1 MKLDPQFFSQVQD
14 LLEMVTV
21 NSRQEIVPEASLEE
35 DLGLNLEED
44 LTRLVA
50 LINRHFDIE
59 LDSDIVMQE
68 LSEAGA
74 TVAELAKLIH
84 DEYELG

>member
-14 LLEMVTV
+14 LLETVTV

-50 LINRHFDIE
+50 LINRHFEIE
-59 LDSDIVMQE
+59 LDSEIVMQE

>member
-1 MKLDPQFFSQVQD
+1 MVLNPQFFSQVQD
-14 LLEMVTV
+14 LLETVTV

-44 LTRLVA
+44 LVRLVG
-50 LINRHFDIE
+50 LINRHFEIN
-59 LDSDIVMQE
+59 LDSEIVMQE
-68 LSEAGA
+68 LGEAGA

>member
-1 MKLDPQFFSQVQD
+1 MVLDPQFFSQVQD
-14 LLEMVTV
+14 LLETVTV

-44 LTRLVA
+44 LVRLVA
-50 LINRHFDIE
+50 LINRHFEIE
-59 LDSDIVMQE
+59 LDSEVVMQE

>member
-1 MKLDPQFFSQVQD
+1 MTLDPQFFSQIQD
-14 LLEMVTV
+14 LLETVTV

-44 LTRLVA
+44 LVRLVA
-50 LINRHFDIE
+50 LINRHFEIE
-59 LDSDIVMQE
+59 LDIEIVMQE
-68 LSEAGA
+68 LSAAGA
-74 TVAELAKLIH
+74 TVAELAKLIY

>member
-1 MKLDPQFFSQVQD
+1 MNLNLQFFSQVQD
-14 LLEMVTV
+14 LLETVTV

-35 DLGLNLEED
+35 DLGLSLEED
-44 LTRLVA
+44 LPRLVA
-50 LINRHFDIE
+50 TINRHFEIDLDPEIVIKE
-59 LDSDIVMQE
+59 LT
-68 LSEAGA
+68 EAGA

>member
-21 NSRQEIVPEASLEE
+21 NSRLEIVPEASLEE

>member
-1 MKLDPQFFSQVQD
+1 MKLDPHFFSQVQD

-44 LTRLVA
+44 LGRLVA
-50 LINRHFDIE
+50 LINRHFEIE
-59 LDSDIVMQE
+59 LDSEIVMQE

>member
-1 MKLDPQFFSQVQD
+1 MVLDSQFFSQVQD
-14 LLEMVTV
+14 LLETVTV
-21 NSRQEIVPEASLEE
+21 NSRQEIIPEASLEE

-44 LTRLVA
+44 LGRLVA
-50 LINRHFDIE
+50 LINRHFEIE
-59 LDSDIVMQE
+59 LDSEVVMQE

>member
-1 MKLDPQFFSQVQD
+1 MQLDPQFFSQVQD
-14 LLEMVTV
+14 LLETVTV

-44 LTRLVA
+44 LGRLVA
-50 LINRHFDIE
+50 LINRRFGIE
-59 LDSDIVMQE
+59 LETETVMQE
-68 LSEAGA
+68 LSETGA